1 MKICTSCSEPY
12 TDDAAFCPNDGAELK
27 RSADPYL
34 GRTLAARYR
43 LIKRLG
49 AGGMSVVYLARHVMI
64 ERMSAIKILRQ
75 DLGMSPTHR
84 ERFLREARAVN
95 RINHDNIVEIT
106 DYGEADGL
114 TYLVMEFVDGESLL
128 AHLKQG
134 RFTWQRSVRIATQV
148 ASALARAHQAGV
160 IHRDLKPENVL
171 LLPNGDEDRV
181 KLTDFGI
188 AKMVDAP
195 ALTFSEQLFGT
206 PGYIAPEY
214 VEGIAGD
221 GRADIYSLGVV
232 LYEMLTGSLP
242 YNARTQADLL
252 LLPLSTAPVPPS
264 TRVDGLP
271 PDLESLVLKML
282 ARRAEARPPDAFQVR
297 DALVDIARRFA
308 NPSRKPPPPSG
319 NGEGKV
325 VDRPSTP
332 TLAADRASV
341 LGPVSMGRQVTAIA
355 ERLPTMN
362 LASRWVGAIGE
373 VDESIARARQRGG
386 REAEMAVRA
395 TELADEARLTL
406 TKIERAAVAVAE
418 HQGRVDR
425 LDATGREFRG
435 NLGFALDQLSHDR
448 SRERAHAEALRSRHA
463 SLEEERSF
471 APERAREAL
480 LWEGAAIAEEEER
493 AAAIERD
500 LTFQIGTLNDRLERQ
515 NEELENELVKASGTL
530 EGSLAALRSLTS
542 ELVRLIDQATKL
554 VTSTI

>member
-27 RSADPYL
+27 RSPDPYL

-49 AGGMSVVYLARHVMI
+49 SGGMSVVYLARHVMI

-114 TYLVMEFVDGESLL
+114 TYLVMEYVDGESLL
-128 AHLKQG
+128 AHLKRG
-134 RFTWQRSVRIATQV
+134 RFTWQRAVRITTQV
-148 ASALARAHQAGV
+148 SAALARAHQAGV
-160 IHRDLKPENVL
+160 IHRDLKPENIL
-171 LLPNGDEDRV
+171 LIPNGDDDRV

-242 YNARTQADLL
+242 YNARSQADLL

-271 PDLESLVLKML
+271 ADLESLVLKML
-282 ARRAEARPPDAFQVR
+282 ARRAEARPADAFQIR
-297 DALVDIARRFA
+297 DTLVDIARRFA
-308 NPSRKPPPPSG
+308 NPSRRPPPSSG
-319 NGEGKV
+319 NEAAV
-325 VDRPSTP
+325 VDRPSLP
-332 TLAADRASV
+332 TVAGARASSV
-341 LGPVSMGRQVTAIA
+341 PASIGQQVTAIA

-362 LASRWVGAIGE
+362 LASRWVGAISE

-386 REAEMAVRA
+386 REAEAAVRA
-395 TELADEARLTL
+395 TELADEARVTL
-406 TKIERAAVAVAE
+406 TKIERAASAVSE
-418 HQGRVDR
+418 HQARVDR

-448 SRERAHAEALRSRHA
+448 SRERAHAEALRARRA
-463 SLEEERSF
+463 SLEDERSF

-480 LWEGAAIAEEEER
+480 LWEGAALAEEEER

-500 LTFQIGTLNDRLERQ
+500 LTFQIGTLTDRLERQ

-554 VTSTI
+554 VTI

>member
-27 RSADPYL
+27 RSTDPYL

-49 AGGMSVVYLARHVMI
+49 VGGMSVVYLARHVMI

-95 RINHDNIVEIT
+95 RINHGNIVEIT

-114 TYLVMEFVDGESLL
+114 TYLVMEYIDGESLL
-128 AHLKQG
+128 AHLKRG
-134 RFTWQRSVRIATQV
+134 RFSWQRAVRIATQV

-171 LLPNGDEDRV
+171 VLPNGGEDRV

-188 AKMVDAP
+188 AKVVDAP
-195 ALTFSEQLFGT
+195 ALTFNEQLFGT

-232 LYEMLTGSLP
+232 LYEMMTGVLP
-242 YNARTQADLL
+242 YNARAQADLL
-252 LLPLSTAPVPPS
+252 LLPLSTAPIPPS
-264 TRVDGLP
+264 SRVDGIP
-271 PDLESLVLKML
+271 ADLESLVLKML
-282 ARRAEARPPDAFQVR
+282 ARRAEARPADAFQVR
-297 DALVDIARRFA
+297 DALLDIARRFA

-319 NGEGKV
+319 KGEAEV
-325 VDRPSTP
+325 VDRPSLP
-332 TLAADRASV
+332 TLAGERASAV
-341 LGPVSMGRQVTAIA
+341 PQSVGHQVTAIA
-355 ERLPTMN
+355 ERLPTMT
-362 LASRWVGAIGE
+362 LASRWVSAISE
-373 VDESIARARQRGG
+373 LDESIARARQRGG
-386 REAEMAVRA
+386 RDAQQAARAAEH
-395 TELADEARLTL
+395 ADEARLTL
-406 TKIERAAVAVAE
+406 TKIERAASAVAE
-418 HQGRVDR
+418 HQARVDR
-425 LDATGREFRG
+425 LDAMGREFRG

-448 SRERAHAEALRSRHA
+448 SRERAHAEALRARHA

-471 APERAREAL
+471 APERAKEAL
-480 LWEGAAIAEEEER
+480 LWEAAAIAEEEER
-493 AAAIERD
+493 ATAMERD
-500 LTFQIGTLNDRLERQ
+500 LTFQIGTLTDRLERQ
-515 NEELENELVKASGTL
+515 NEELEYELVKASGTL
-530 EGSLAALRSLTS
+530 EGSLAALRALTS
-542 ELVRLIDQATKL
+542 ELVRLIDDATKL
-554 VTSTI
+554 VTI